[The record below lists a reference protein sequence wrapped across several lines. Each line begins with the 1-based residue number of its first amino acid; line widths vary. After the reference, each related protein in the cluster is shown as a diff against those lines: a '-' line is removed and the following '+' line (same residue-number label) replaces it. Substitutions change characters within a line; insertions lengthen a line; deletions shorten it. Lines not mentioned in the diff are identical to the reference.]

1 MSRLDVNMMCDSE
14 FLNIEYVTNICLSIS
29 YR

>member
-1 MSRLDVNMMCDSE
+1 MSRLDVNMMRDSE
-14 FLNIEYVTNICLSIS
+14 FLNIEYITNICLSTS